1 MYRMEDPK
9 NEISSYEWESD
20 LGRLICGNLVYLSE
34 IVENVSDEY
43 LDFKLSLCEKE
54 NNNFKLFE
62 SFYEPLIYYMYK
74 NNIYPRIERCLRG
87 RKTNHYDFSN
97 CMITSNVK
105 GSQNDKTSIDYKGS
119 RCGNDGY
126 QGNTGNENKD
136 FGVKLEEEKNFNNYN
151 ENYDVD
157 EEDEEDEDEEKDKYL
172 FSYRVFMKS
181 SNKALND
188 LFRFGKTP
196 EININELF
204 DFVLSLLYIGGFNI
218 SSFVMAII
226 NMDNLIKKSNI
237 LICQHNWR
245 PIFVISLIISDKL
258 WDDNCVKSGDLSG
271 IVGFISPRMIKYL
284 ELVFSVSSNWNFE
297 FDLENIKKHISK
309 ILKKELNKKLM
320 DKVIS
325 SGFYQSY
332 CYEDLCE
339 TNTKTKIYDYKEEFE
354 NKESEIAI
362 SANRGFNASKTLMSS
377 DLKKEFVANID
388 IGNHSYTQNQRTTPF
403 NIRNTN
409 QSEIV
414 SSQNSSINN
423 ISLSSD
429 NRMGMVQP
437 QLPSRSL
444 SFYRNAGIH
453 PKIRN
458 PISINTNN
466 GVNVYNPNSMINIA
480 RNNKAINHNSNV
492 AMYNFMRNSGSN
504 PQLNSKQNVH
514 NVINSN
520 NKRLIDSNMQLPS
533 KPVLFNNVNLNSNST
548 NQIIRGIYPR
558 SMTPDNH
565 ILKKNGS
572 KQGTRSPVLSPTN
585 IERGRDNNNTIRM
598 SSNPHSLFERRPSY
612 STLSHQQEKFE
623 SNGKGAL
630 GGGFLSSRNLNS
642 IKRSSSENRG
652 FNSNKIDI
660 GNTFQPTLRRDGLFS
675 YARNTVS
682 SALTSITRTF
692 GFSSNNRLNV
702 NTTKNGGNLSNGNDA
717 DQENNK
723 RVVQQTN
730 QIRNVSVPPQIN
742 NHNIGD
748 SAINPIQTNRNRS
761 NDVLN
766 LEKIPFNG
774 INEMNNLLSRRS
786 SSTERTLHFKRNGVG
801 LNSMS
806 NSQNISALNNN
817 TKKTLVDADKSIFS
831 NIWNTVTGKN
841 MTSNNFVNNGGQVRS
856 LSVGRPGGVSLQRPY
871 RQLGLRTN
879 NPSSIVTPQTSI
891 PLSSR
896 SDFPSLDPKTQMLNS
911 TRVGMSGNASNINFA
926 GLSNNRWGN
935 FSYNNGNEKTVQR
948 RSSSISTENRP
959 SFVLNGAK
967 ESSLFSMSKIINP
980 ISNLLRSKDSSL
992 SLSTNGSSIGEN
1004 NNGFSINSLINAKL
1018 LR

>member
-34 IVENVSDEY
+34 IVENLSDEY
-43 LDFKLSLCEKE
+43 LNFKLSPCEKG
-54 NNNFKLFE
+54 NDNFKLFE
-62 SFYEPLIYYMYK
+62 CFYEPLIYYMYK
-74 NNIYPRIERCLRG
+74 NNIYPRIERCLRE
-87 RKTNHYDFSN
+87 RKTNNYDFSN
-97 CMITSNVK
+97 GRITSNVK
-105 GSQNDKTSIDYKGS
+105 ESQNDKTSIDYKGS

-126 QGNTGNENKD
+126 QGHIGNENKD
-136 FGVKLEEEKNFNNYN
+136 FGVKLEEEKNFDNYN

-157 EEDEEDEDEEKDKYL
+157 EEDEDEEKDKYI
-172 FSYRVFMKS
+172 FSYRIFMKS
-181 SNKALND
+181 DNKALND

-204 DFVLSLLYIGGFNI
+204 DFVLSLLYIGRFNI

-237 LICQHNWR
+237 LVCQHNWR

-271 IVGFISPRMIKYL
+271 IVGFISPGMIKYL

-297 FDLENIKKHISK
+297 FDLKNIKNHISK

-339 TNTKTKIYDYKEEFE
+339 TNTKTKIYDYKEFE

-362 SANRGFNASKTLMSS
+362 SANRGFNASKTLMYS
-377 DLKKEFVANID
+377 DLKKEFVTNID
-388 IGNHSYTQNQRTTPF
+388 IGNHSYNQNQRTTPF
-403 NIRNTN
+403 NVRNTN
-409 QSEIV
+409 PSEIV

-453 PKIRN
+453 PKIKN
-458 PISINTNN
+458 QISLNTNN
-466 GVNVYNPNSMINIA
+466 GLNVYNPNSMINIGL
-480 RNNKAINHNSNV
+480 NNKAINHNSNV
-492 AMYNFMRNSGSN
+492 TLYNFMRNSGSN
-504 PQLNSKQNVH
+504 PQLNS
-514 NVINSN
+514 N
-520 NKRLIDSNMQLPS
+520 NRKLIDSNIQLSS
-533 KPVLFNNVNLNSNST
+533 KPVLFNNVNLNSNIT
-548 NQIIRGIYPR
+548 NQIIRGGIYPR

-565 ILKKNGS
+565 ILKKNEI
-572 KQGTRSPVLSPTN
+572 KQRTRSPVLSPMN
-585 IERGRDNNNTIRM
+585 IERGRVNNNTIRM
-598 SSNPHSLFERRPSY
+598 SSNPHSSFERRASY

-660 GNTFQPTLRRDGLFS
+660 GNAFQPTLGRDGLFS

-702 NTTKNGGNLSNGNDA
+702 NATENGNNLSNASDA

-723 RVVQQTN
+723 RVVQQQTN
-730 QIRNVSVPPQIN
+730 QIRNVSVPPQVN

-748 SAINPIQTNRNRS
+748 SVINPIQTNRNRS

-766 LEKIPFNG
+766 LEKIPLNG

-801 LNSMS
+801 LNSMP
-806 NSQNISALNNN
+806 NSQSISALNNN
-817 TKKTLVDADKSIFS
+817 TKKTLLDSDKSIFS

-841 MTSNNFVNNGGQVRS
+841 ITSNNVANSGGQVRS
-856 LSVGRPGGVSLQRPY
+856 LSVGRPGGGSIQRPY
-871 RQLGLRTN
+871 RQLGFRTN
-879 NPSSIVTPQTSI
+879 NPASIVTPQTST

-896 SDFPSLDPKTQMLNS
+896 SDLPSLDPKTQILNS
-911 TRVGMSGNASNINFA
+911 TRVGMSGNACNINFG
-926 GLSNNRWGN
+926 GLSNSRWGN
-935 FSYNNGNEKTVQR
+935 FSYNHGNEKTVQR

-967 ESSLFSMSKIINP
+967 ESSVFSMSKIINP

-1004 NNGFSINSLINAKL
+1004 NNGFSINSLINAKFS
-1018 LR
+1018 R